1 MSYEETEL
9 KALDT
14 LSTDAL
20 HGLLAHHR
28 QCRVL
33 VCLDQHDQLAL
44 ADLADEIAAR
54 EHDEP
59 IAEIP
64 EGEVLR
70 IYSSLWHAHIPR
82 LEDANVVEY
91 DQDRDI
97 VSLGP
102 NADQLQQY
110 LSIDES
116 GEDAK

>member
-9 KALDT
+9 KAHDT
-14 LSTDAL
+14 LPTDAL

-28 QCRVL
+28 RRHVL
-33 VCLDQHDQLAL
+33 VCLDQHDRLAL
-44 ADLADEIAAR
+44 ADLADEVAAR

-64 EGEVLR
+64 EEEVLC
-70 IYSSLWHAHIPR
+70 IYSSLWHAHVPK
-82 LEDANVVEY
+82 LVEANVVEY

-97 VSLGP
+97 VSLGA

-116 GEDAK
+116 GEDSP